1 MDPLEDFIQ
10 HNKAAFSDPLES
22 KERIWRAIEQ
32 DMELKEKPLVRQ
44 LYWRRWVVAA
54 SLVLGIALGA
64 VWLNSA
70 FRQIELASS
79 SKSLEVLEIDAY
91 YQKMINAKSVQVR
104 QSSSLTDSQKSEIR
118 NYLQRLQS
126 ESQEL
131 ELELEKNV
139 NNVQIIQAIIKNY
152 RERLEIMENLLD
164 RSVEQNSNKYERNI
178 SI

>member
-10 HNKAAFSDPLES
+10 NNKAAFSDPLES

-64 VWLNSA
+64 VWLNGA

-131 ELELEKNV
+131 ELELGKNV

>member
-10 HNKAAFSDPLES
+10 NNKAAFSDPLES

-131 ELELEKNV
+131 ELELGNNV